1 MKEWIQIILKLFLKS
16 EEGILLNSFYE
27 TSITLL
33 PKSDKETMREENYKL
48 IEKYVICANT
58 VMMYLFTKNISFSGV
73 FMAIVLD
80 IPWLCR

>member
-16 EEGILLNSFYE
+16 GEGILSNSFYE

-48 IEKYVICANT
+48 IFLINIDTEILNKILANWIQQHIK
-58 VMMYLFTKNISFSGV
+58 MI
-73 FMAIVLD
+73 IHHD
-80 IPWLCR
+80 